1 MMDVELYSSEEMK
14 LVDDIINDNIN
25 CGIAIIEKVSHHVI
39 DSGGKRIRPAVM
51 LSAYKALNGTDIKSA
66 VPLAASM
73 ELIHTGTLIHDDIN
87 DRSVVRRGIPTA
99 HIKFGTSAALLTGD
113 YLFVKAFE
121 LLSEYNKEIRDVIT
135 GACISQAIGEIIQ
148 SQNIQNVLLSEQD
161 YLNIIEQKTAGP
173 ISASSK
179 AGGLMAGASEKDNEL
194 LSDYGLN
201 MGIGFQIMDDIL
213 DVVGSKSNTG
223 KVIGND
229 LNEGKMTILSI
240 HALNN
245 SKGSDNDHMK
255 KVITNNENSNDDI
268 MEAIRIMKDVG
279 SIDYA
284 HDLSMVYGNKAS
296 DALEQINTRT
306 EEWDKLLA
314 LSDFAVDRNH

>member
-1 MMDVELYSSEEMK
+1 MDVELYSSEEMK

-51 LSAYKALNGTDIKSA
+51 LSAYKALNGTDIQSA

-87 DRSVVRRGIPTA
+87 DRSVVRRGIQTA
-99 HIKFGTSAALLTGD
+99 HVKFGTSAALLTGD

-121 LLSEYNKEIRDVIT
+121 LLSEYNKEIRDTIT

-148 SQNIQNVLLSEQD
+148 SQNIQNVKLSEQD

-179 AGGLMAGASEKDNEL
+179 AGGLMAGASEKDTEL

-201 MGIGFQIMDDIL
+201 MGIGFQIMDDVL

-223 KVIGND
+223 KAIGND

-245 SKGSDNDHMK
+245 SEGSDNDHMK

-268 MEAIRIMKDVG
+268 MEAIRIMKAVG

-284 HDLSMVYGNKAS
+284 NSLSVVYGNKAR